1 MQIRTANDL
10 SWITFDIFDNYPAV
24 SHAVSTRLG
33 GISRKQYHSLNLG
46 LNAGDDEIAVME
58 NRSSLCGTLKMNPLD
73 IVTANQVH
81 GTHVSI
87 VTDNERGR
95 GACNYHESIR
105 NTDALVTNTPG
116 IPLMIL
122 TADCV
127 AVLLYDPVKN
137 AVGVAH
143 SSWRGTLGRI
153 SQEMVR
159 VMKQS
164 FGSLPENMIAGIAPS
179 IGPCCYEVREDV
191 IDPFRNEFPDEED
204 RIFRVLR
211 KGKLH
216 LDLWTANQLQ
226 LIEAGVQAEN
236 IELAGLCT
244 ACRTDLFYSYRKERK
259 KTGRIGNIV
268 MITGKGGKA

>member
-1 MQIRTANDL
+1 MHSNTANDL
-10 SWITFDIFDNYPAV
+10 TWFTFDSFERYAAV

-33 GISRKQYHSLNLG
+33 GVSRKQYQSLNLG
-46 LNAGDDEIAVME
+46 LNAGDREQAALE
-58 NRSSLCGTLKMNPLD
+58 NRASLCNALKLNPLD

-87 VTDNERGR
+87 VTKNERGR
-95 GACNYHESIR
+95 GASSYFESIPR
-105 NTDALVTNTPG
+105 TDALVTNTPG

-127 AVLLYDPVKN
+127 AVFLYDPVKK
-137 AVGVAH
+137 AAGVAH
-143 SSWRGTLGRI
+143 ASWKGTLGRI

-164 FGSLPENMIAGIAPS
+164 FGSRPEQMIAGIAPS

-191 IDPFRNEFPDEED
+191 IEPFSDEFPDERD
-204 RIFRVLR
+204 RIFTVLR
-211 KGKLH
+211 KGKTH
-216 LDLWTANQLQ
+216 LDLWAANRLQ
-226 LIEAGVQAEN
+226 LVAAGLPGEN
-236 IELAGLCT
+236 IECAELCT

-268 MITGKGGKA
+268 MIK